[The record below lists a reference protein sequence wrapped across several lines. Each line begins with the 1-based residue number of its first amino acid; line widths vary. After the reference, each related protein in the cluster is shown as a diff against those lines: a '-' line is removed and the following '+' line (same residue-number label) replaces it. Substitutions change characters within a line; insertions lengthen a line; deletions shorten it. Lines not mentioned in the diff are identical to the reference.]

1 MARALA
7 SIDAPGRPAHHP
19 LRLKKILIF
28 VGFILTV
35 LAAAAQAGEPGG
47 GDLQRLAALV
57 DYVAA
62 DYAGAVQGGKVLAA
76 AEYEEQRGLLRDAAE
91 LVRRVP
97 APRTEAAREALAG
110 EMAALARAVDA
121 KATPEQVAALCRG
134 IRTRLVND
142 FGLALVPLAPP
153 SWDRAAK
160 LYGDA
165 CVRCHGADGR
175 ADTEEARRLTPPPV
189 SFHDAERMSRITP
202 QLAYHALTFGVK
214 DTAMAS
220 FDTLSAAD
228 RWSLAFY
235 VVALRHA
242 DDRAAGE
249 RALARSR
256 FVPTVTRLAELSD
269 GELEALLGSELA
281 EPGSRAAALDYLR
294 RTVSFAAEPGG
305 TFAAARR
312 LLSEVVNA
320 TADRR
325 RAHDLAVAAYL
336 EGVEPH
342 EAALRARDPDLARRI
357 EAGFLALRRTIDG
370 DQGGADS
377 SGRAGQAGDGD
388 AVVREVAQLR
398 LLLDRAEEHEASWGV
413 LFVASLTIALREGL
427 ETALLI
433 AALLAFLRKSGREDS
448 ARLVHLGWL
457 AAIPAG
463 LVTWFFAGALLR
475 GAGRE
480 LVEAVITLLAAV
492 LILGVTHWVLGRVEA
507 QHWVGYL
514 RRKVTAAASGP
525 GTRAW
530 PLWGLAFFAAYR
542 EAVEVV
548 LFYRALLLDAGESR
562 LPVALGAV
570 SGLVG
575 IGVVLLVVQRLGR
588 RLNPR
593 PVMLASSV
601 ILAALALAL
610 VGRGVHALQEGGYI
624 GLSPLGLPELPWLGF
639 YANREGLVA
648 QLGALLAI
656 VLPSLVRPS
665 QPQRA

>member
-1 MARALA
+1 M
-7 SIDAPGRPAHHP
+7 
-19 LRLKKILIF
+19 KKTLIF
-28 VGFILTV
+28 VGFA
-35 LAAAAQAGEPGG
+35 LAALAAIAQAGEPAG

-62 DYAGAVQGGKVLAA
+62 DYPGAVQGGKVLAE
-76 AEYEEQRGLLRDAAE
+76 AEYEEQRGLLRDAAD
-91 LVRRVP
+91 LVKRLP
-97 APRTEAAREALAG
+97 APRIETAREALAG

-134 IRTRLVND
+134 IRTYLVND

-160 LYGDA
+160 LYREA
-165 CVRCHGADGR
+165 CVRCHGAEGR
-175 ADTEEARRLTPPPV
+175 ADTEEASKLTPRPV

-214 DTAMAS
+214 DTAMAA
-220 FDTLSAAD
+220 FDTLPAAD

-235 VVALRHA
+235 VVALRHT
-242 DDRAAGE
+242 DDRVAGE
-249 RALARSR
+249 RALAHSR

-269 GELEALLGSELA
+269 GELEPLLGSELA
-281 EPGSRAAALDYLR
+281 EPGARTAALDYLR
-294 RTVSFAAEPGG
+294 RTVSFAAEPSG
-305 TFAAARR
+305 TFAVARR
-312 LLSEVVNA
+312 LLGEVVKA
-320 TADRR
+320 AADRR

-342 EAALRARDPDLARRI
+342 EAALRARAPDLALRI
-357 EAGFLALRRTIDG
+357 ETGFLALRRTIDG
-370 DQGGADS
+370 GGGGAGAGS
-377 SGRAGQAGDGD
+377 SGQAGDGD
-388 AVVREVAQLR
+388 GDGVVREVAQLR
-398 LLLDRAEEHEASWGV
+398 LLLDRAEERETSWGV

-433 AALLAFLRKSGREDS
+433 AALLAFLRKSGRENS

-463 LVTWFFAGALLR
+463 LVTWFFAGALLQ

-525 GTRAW
+525 GARAW

-548 LFYRALLLDAGESR
+548 LFYRALLLDAGDSR

-570 SGLVG
+570 AGLVG
-575 IGVVLLVVQRLGR
+575 IGAVLLVVQRLGR

-624 GLSPLGLPELPWLGF
+624 GLTPLSLPELPWLGL
-639 YANREGLVA
+639 YANREGLMA
-648 QLGALLAI
+648 QLTTLLAI
-656 VLPSLVRPS
+656 VLPSFIRPS
-665 QPQRA
+665 QAQRA